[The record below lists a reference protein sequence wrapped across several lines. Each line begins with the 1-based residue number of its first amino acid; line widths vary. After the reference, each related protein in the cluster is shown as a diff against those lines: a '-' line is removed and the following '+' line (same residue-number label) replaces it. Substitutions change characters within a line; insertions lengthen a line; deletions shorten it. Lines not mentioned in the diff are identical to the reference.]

1 MDLGT
6 VAAAVLRTGASTGL
20 RDERLAVSLRLV
32 GSLLDGRVRIVDL
45 SPDLAREV
53 RAAAADGQATLILPA
68 GPGPARIDLGGRQ
81 FVIPAALRDALI
93 AALRGG
99 APIETRAV
107 AQAPAAPARAALDA
121 VRVTTQALALA
132 APAADA
138 KVAAALGNAMA
149 ATGVVRA
156 ARNESSRANAQSV
169 AFETPLF
176 DPRNPTAAADRIAAR
191 VAGSGVFFESH
202 VAQWAR
208 GDRSDAAV
216 LQEAQQLSKNTLSDP
231 ARAEARTAVQLEALQ
246 RHSIALT
253 GPAWTGQQMLLELGR
268 DPQVLPDGAEGASG
282 EGEQVFVA
290 RLRLDLPRLGPI
302 EVRLRLAGDAV
313 AVTVQSAGAS
323 EAAERLAAALPE
335 FAAALAARG
344 LRPVLL
350 QALPAEDAMR

>member
-32 GSLLDGRVRIVDL
+32 GSLLDGRMRIVEL
-45 SPDLAREV
+45 SPDLARDV

-93 AALRGG
+93 GALNADAASH
-99 APIETRAV
+99 APATP
-107 AQAPAAPARAALDA
+107 QAPAASAREPLDV

-132 APAADA
+132 APAADT
-138 KVAAALGNAMA
+138 KGAAALGNALA
-149 ATGVVRA
+149 ATGTSRT
-156 ARNESSRANAQSV
+156 ARNGSSRAGTEAV
-169 AFETPLF
+169 AFEAPVF
-176 DPRNPTAAADRIAAR
+176 DPREPAATADRIATR
-191 VAGSGVFFESH
+191 VSGSGVFFESH

-216 LQEAQQLSKNTLSDP
+216 RQEAQQISKATLADP
-231 ARAEARTAVQLEALQ
+231 ARAEARTSVQFDALQ
-246 RHSIALT
+246 RHTIALT

-268 DPQVLPDGAEGASG
+268 DPQVLPDGREGTAG
-282 EGEQVFVA
+282 EGEQVYVA
-290 RLRLDLPRLGPI
+290 RLALDLPRLGPI

-313 AVTVQSAGAS
+313 AVTVQGAAAGAP
-323 EAAERLAAALPE
+323 AQQLAAALPE

-350 QALPAEDAMR
+350 QALPAGDAAR